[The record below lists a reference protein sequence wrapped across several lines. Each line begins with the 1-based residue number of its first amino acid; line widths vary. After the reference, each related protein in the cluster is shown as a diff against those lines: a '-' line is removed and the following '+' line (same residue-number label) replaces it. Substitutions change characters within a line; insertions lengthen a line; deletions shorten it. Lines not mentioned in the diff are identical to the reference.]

1 MTNEEAIKTIMTHV
15 EHWHRLLRDKIC
27 DETEGKETIEAFLM
41 AIEALNQNQ
50 WIPCEERL
58 PDVNADVLY
67 CDVNGNKPAISMG
80 LLTLGGEVTDVA
92 KLETICEYSDLP
104 HPMTFIADPTSISS
118 EQWKGLR
125 ELVHH
130 NRIIAWMPL
139 PKAYEGKTK

>member
-58 PDVNADVLY
+58 PSAERKGKWLRYGEDGYPNEEDTVFWQCDQCLEQYTGRTTRIPNYCPNCGARMRGEEDVD
-67 CDVNGNKPAISMG
+67 
-80 LLTLGGEVTDVA
+80 
-92 KLETICEYSDLP
+92 
-104 HPMTFIADPTSISS
+104 
-118 EQWKGLR
+118 
-125 ELVHH
+125 
-130 NRIIAWMPL
+130 
-139 PKAYEGKTK
+139 